1 MSGAPAALLAS
12 LLWGTADFLA
22 GRASR
27 VHPAVLVAFVGQVA
41 GLIALTLVLLFR
53 GVDSGSLVPG
63 VLSGVVGVVAIL
75 AFYRALA
82 LGTMSVIAPIAATS
96 AIVPVLAGVLLD
108 GERPSTV
115 QWLGMAVALVGV
127 TLASR
132 EPSHTKALDP
142 RKAVQLAVVSAVFIG
157 FALTFL
163 GEAAE
168 HDSLG
173 GVAAARVVGVLAL
186 GVLTWRTAAR
196 APLSELPKLGAIGLL
211 DTGANT
217 AFAIATTGGLL
228 SLVAVLG
235 GLFPVMTVVLA
246 YVFLHERLV
255 PVQRAGVALALAGI
269 PLISA

>member
-12 LLWGTADFLA
+12 VLWGTADFLA

-27 VHPAVLVAFVGQVA
+27 LHPAALVALVGQAA
-41 GLIALTLVLLFR
+41 GLLALVLILAVR
-53 GVDSGSLVPG
+53 GVDSGAFVPG
-63 VLSGVVGVVAIL
+63 ALSGLVGAVAIL

-108 GERPSTV
+108 GERPSPL

-132 EPSHTKALDP
+132 EPTHTKAADP
-142 RKAVQLAVVSAVFIG
+142 RKAVQLAVVAAVFIG
-157 FALTFL
+157 LALVFL

-168 HDSLG
+168 DDALG
-173 GVAAARVVGVLAL
+173 GVGAARAVSVPILGVLA
-186 GVLTWRTAAR
+186 WRTAAR
-196 APLSELPKLGAIGLL
+196 APLRELPKLGAIGLL
-211 DTGANT
+211 DTSANT

-228 SLVAVLG
+228 SLVSVLG

-255 PVQRAGVALALAGI
+255 PVQRVGVALALAGI
-269 PLISA
+269 PLIST